1 MISVIIPVYNT
12 GQYLTRCVNSL
23 VMQTYKELQIIL
35 VNDGST
41 DDSLSVMHKL
51 ENMDSR
57 ILIIDRE
64 HEGVSAARN
73 AGLEVAAGAYVSFID
88 SDDWIEL
95 NAYQELMDILRNNDA
110 DAVYFEWTEE
120 FSDGTSMTNR
130 HAGKNKRIVEG
141 DDVIKEYF
149 KNEVPLRL
157 SSGLLK
163 SSLLEG
169 VRFEVG
175 REMGEDM
182 LVSFQTL
189 AQAQRIVYVDMPFY
203 HRYYRNESL
212 SNRLYFDRRDF
223 GTATCTDVMI
233 AYIQQ
238 EKPKLLQE
246 AYAYSFNFYMV
257 VMNYLLYYR
266 CETENMDIY
275 NAIMKRLPELWSLI
289 DSPVK
294 RLPVELSVAY
304 IVLRWNKGLY
314 HYIMVVYYRYIKKE
328 LNGKRQGNA
337 R

>member
-12 GQYLTRCVNSL
+12 GQYLKRCVNSL

-95 NAYQELMDILRNNDA
+95 NAYQELMDILRKNDA

-294 RLPVELSVAY
+294 RLPLELSVAY

>member
-95 NAYQELMDILRNNDA
+95 NAYQELMDILRKNDA

>member
-1 MISVIIPVYNT
+1 MISIIIPVYNT
-12 GQYLTRCVNSL
+12 GKYLPKCVNSL
-23 VMQTYKELQIIL
+23 TAQTYEDLQIIII
-35 VNDGST
+35 NDGST
-41 DDSLSVMHKL
+41 DDSLTVMREL
-51 ENMDSR
+51 ESKDSR
-57 ILIIDRE
+57 IQIIDRV
-64 HEGVSAARN
+64 HKGVSAARN
-73 AGLEVAAGAYVSFID
+73 AGLETVAGEYVSFID

-95 NAYQELMDILRNNDA
+95 NAYQELMNIMRRNDA

-120 FSDGTSMTNR
+120 FSDGTSTTNG
-130 HAGKNKRIVEG
+130 HTGKNKRVAEG

-169 VRFEVG
+169 VFFEVG

-189 AQAQRIVYVDMPFY
+189 AQARRIVYVDIPLY

-223 GTATCTDVMI
+223 GTATCTDVMVD
-233 AYIQQ
+233 YIQQ
-238 EKPKLLQE
+238 ERPDLLQD
-246 AYAYSFNFYMV
+246 AYAFSFNFYMV
-257 VMNYLLYYR
+257 VMNYLSYYR
-266 CETENMDIY
+266 CETENEDIY

-289 DSPVK
+289 DSPMK
-294 RLPVELSVAY
+294 RLPVELSAAY
-304 IVLRWNKGLY
+304 IFFRRNKRLY

-328 LNGKRQGNA
+328 LNGKRQSNG